1 MALEDCHWWG
11 KEAGSLHSHRDE
23 SLLEAAYEEADF
35 TQGLKV
41 SSAEANSKEGSKLRI
56 IF

>member
-11 KEAGSLHSHRDE
+11 TEAGSLHSHRDE